1 MLAASAVYFDRES
14 LRNPQLFILPTVS
27 TNAQKKFC
35 DCFNIFVNLK
45 HMKDDKYHIDI
56 EIDKLTNSIE
66 NSISGDSFPTE
77 IHRIEKSDLKNIT
90 KTKGWLF
97 NWNEEAKLKDRL
109 VYKLTILGN
118 PMIVQGLVSISDFQ
132 DHIYLHLI
140 ESAPFNLGKHKLY
153 KGVPGNLFAFACKNS
168 WDKGYEG
175 FVSFT
180 AKTKLIEH
188 YEKSLGATH
197 VGGHK
202 MIIFPDAA
210 LKLIRKYF
218 NV

>member
-1 MLAASAVYFDRES
+1 
-14 LRNPQLFILPTVS
+14 
-27 TNAQKKFC
+27 
-35 DCFNIFVNLK
+35 
-45 HMKDDKYHIDI
+45 MKSDKYHIDI

-66 NSISGDSFPTE
+66 NAISGDSFPTE
-77 IHRIEKSDLKNIT
+77 IHRIESTDFKNIT

-97 NWNEEAKLKDRL
+97 NWREESKFNDRE

-118 PMIVQGLVSISDFQ
+118 ANVIQGLVCISDYK

-140 ESAPFNLGKHKLY
+140 ENAPFNMGKHKLY
-153 KGVPGNLFAFACKNS
+153 KGVAGNLFAFACKYS

-180 AKTKLIEH
+180 AKTRLIEH
-188 YEKSLGATH
+188 YEKSLGATN

-218 NV
+218 NL